1 MINVKQL
8 LYEICEDE
16 RVFEPGIDLIE
27 SGLMDSLAMIELF
40 SALEEEGIEL
50 QPTQIDR
57 NLLRSPEGIEALI
70 RSVEKDFNENVA
82 KTGNIM

>member
-1 MINVKQL
+1 MTDVKQL

-27 SGLMDSLAMIELF
+27 SGLMDSLALIELF
-40 SALEEEGIEL
+40 SILEDRGIEL

-57 NLLRSPEGIEALI
+57 KLLRTAEGIGTLI
-70 RSVEKDFNENVA
+70 ASCEKDFSQ
-82 KTGNIM
+82 